1 MIFNRTAADVE
12 EAKKIRENKVKTGQP
27 LTEREIE
34 VLERGMFTLSSINRI
49 QDKQFE
55 LKNLINEIG
64 YYSTPIIIKN
74 FEETDFFTKE
84 DFEQIINKVNPDIV
98 HIFGTE
104 YSHSL
109 SMINVCE
116 KLGILDKVVI
126 NNNAKLKN
134 AYFVLATTP
143 LDAMPRYNYSD
154 INKIELLLNDL
165 EIVLEDMKSKFKRC
179 GTFSCGG

>member
-1 MIFNRTAADVE
+1 MIFNRTATDVE

-27 LTEREIE
+27 LTESEIE
-34 VLERGMFTLSSINRI
+34 ILERGMFTLSSINRI

-84 DFEQIINKVNPDIV
+84 DFEQIIN
-98 HIFGTE
+98 
-104 YSHSL
+104 
-109 SMINVCE
+109 
-116 KLGILDKVVI
+116 
-126 NNNAKLKN
+126 NNTKLKN

>member
-1 MIFNRTAADVE
+1 LYGGIGVIFNRTATDVE

-84 DFEQIINKVNPDIV
+84 DFEQIIN
-98 HIFGTE
+98 
-104 YSHSL
+104 
-109 SMINVCE
+109 
-116 KLGILDKVVI
+116 
-126 NNNAKLKN
+126 NNTKLKN

>member
-1 MIFNRTAADVE
+1 MIFNRTATDVE
-12 EAKKIRENKVKTGQP
+12 EAKKIREIKVKTGQP
-27 LTEREIE
+27 LTESEIE
-34 VLERGMFTLSSINRI
+34 ILERGMFTLSSINRI
-49 QDKQFE
+49 QNKQFE

-84 DFEQIINKVNPDIV
+84 DFEQIIN
-98 HIFGTE
+98 
-104 YSHSL
+104 
-109 SMINVCE
+109 
-116 KLGILDKVVI
+116 
-126 NNNAKLKN
+126 NNAKLKN
-134 AYFVLATTP
+134 AYFALATTP